1 MLVARAR
8 GVLAATCPSNLRR
21 QMGLLALLP
30 TLAAAQPPNPPTFER
45 LCAIRAPA
53 TVPRGESTPQ
63 RHICGRSG
71 SSWYMGAVAIGSR
84 AYLAPYLA
92 NNVGVVDVPSGT
104 FSTISTVDAGVTGNF
119 KYVGAVAIGATVYF
133 APFDEDSVGVLDT
146 ASSAF
151 STIRL
156 DGVNRGGQNFADGVN
171 RGGQNYADAVAVGT
185 IVYMAPWN
193 QDGVGV
199 LDTVTSMFSTI
210 DVSTAGSS
218 SDVVGVAGAI
228 SKYWGAAALGTRVYF
243 APFHRDGI
251 LVLDT
256 TTSALSTISTSAE
269 GRAYRG
275 YASALVLGTNVYFSP
290 RCENNI
296 GVLETTSST
305 FSIINIT
312 QRAWPVRDCSVQ
324 AQHWFD
330 AETPADAWITFLD
343 NRPGP
348 PSTSMAAIGT
358 KIYVVPEGQHEVGVL
373 DTVGNV
379 FYTLTGT
386 TTDEA
391 YASAVAVGSNVI
403 FVPCMGDTVG
413 VLQTKSTTPPT
424 NNLLVYNET
433 RVNWAHFEELVEWG
447 ADLDGGGSGS
457 NPTPDCSDAA
467 AFATSPLSLPHL
479 SPSPPSLSHL
489 APSQALRLTMLQVA
503 LLSAGCL
510 LCSCTVF
517 GGLSYHASRRMVAL
531 RRSRDRAQCDL
542 QLITRKAR
550 PHSWGLLGTPPASLP
565 NGPPSTSAGGPAAG
579 DAAVRGVVVDVETA
593 MSVTNTEAEQVLTLM
608 GETELEWVLVN
619 EMPGLAQ
626 QNQQKLSAPPPEAGV
641 DEAAGL
647 LGGVHQG
654 AQPQGKRQRQVASDE
669 ASGGGAPQGCS
680 SPWPSVDAPA
690 ASIEASWNAFSTSAS
705 RVLAAAHAHHT
716 SVSGALGASASD
728 GSVVGR
734 PNSTAAGSTSADSGS
749 VDGPSGQ
756 KGEMYSA
763 LPAFTPQPEKGA
775 SAWGAGCTLHAC
787 KHCKG
792 AKVTCV
798 DGQRPCARCVR
809 LGLPCEETV
818 KPVKHACTN
827 CSRSK
832 IKCDL
837 DAQND
842 PCGRCRRFGLV
853 CVPVEH
859 TPSHEGRRKKRGS
872 LTSGDGDAKVGAIG
886 IPAPGLAPS

>member
-1 MLVARAR
+1 M
-8 GVLAATCPSNLRR
+8 
-21 QMGLLALLP
+21 
-30 TLAAAQPPNPPTFER
+30 
-45 LCAIRAPA
+45 
-53 TVPRGESTPQ
+53 
-63 RHICGRSG
+63 
-71 SSWYMGAVAIGSR
+71 
-84 AYLAPYLA
+84 
-92 NNVGVVDVPSGT
+92 
-104 FSTISTVDAGVTGNF
+104 
-119 KYVGAVAIGATVYF
+119 
-133 APFDEDSVGVLDT
+133 
-146 ASSAF
+146 
-151 STIRL
+151 
-156 DGVNRGGQNFADGVN
+156 
-171 RGGQNYADAVAVGT
+171 
-185 IVYMAPWN
+185 
-193 QDGVGV
+193 
-199 LDTVTSMFSTI
+199 
-210 DVSTAGSS
+210 
-218 SDVVGVAGAI
+218 
-228 SKYWGAAALGTRVYF
+228 
-243 APFHRDGI
+243 
-251 LVLDT
+251 
-256 TTSALSTISTSAE
+256 
-269 GRAYRG
+269 
-275 YASALVLGTNVYFSP
+275 
-290 RCENNI
+290 
-296 GVLETTSST
+296 
-305 FSIINIT
+305 
-312 QRAWPVRDCSVQ
+312 
-324 AQHWFD
+324 
-330 AETPADAWITFLD
+330 
-343 NRPGP
+343 
-348 PSTSMAAIGT
+348 
-358 KIYVVPEGQHEVGVL
+358 
-373 DTVGNV
+373 
-379 FYTLTGT
+379 
-386 TTDEA
+386 
-391 YASAVAVGSNVI
+391 
-403 FVPCMGDTVG
+403 G
-413 VLQTKSTTPPT
+413 VLQTDSATPP
-424 NNLLVYNET
+424 
-433 RVNWAHFEELVEWG
+433 A
-447 ADLDGGGSGS
+447 SGS
-457 NPTPDCSDAA
+457 SPMPDCSEAA
-467 AFATSPLSLPHL
+467 ASASSPMSLPDIA
-479 SPSPPSLSHL
+479 PSPPLLPHL
-489 APSQALRLTMLQVA
+489 APSQALRLTMLQIA
-503 LLSAGCL
+503 LLSAGCF
-510 LCSCTVF
+510 LCACTVF
-517 GGLSYHASRRMVAL
+517 GGLSYHASRRMAAL
-531 RRSRDRAQCDL
+531 RRSRDQAQCDL

-550 PHSWGLLGTPPASLP
+550 LHSWGRLGTPPVSLP
-565 NGPPSTSAGGPAAG
+565 NGPPSASAGGSAAG
-579 DAAVRGVVVDVETA
+579 DATMRRVVGD
-593 MSVTNTEAEQVLTLM
+593 MSVTIAEAEQVLTLM
-608 GETELEWVLVN
+608 EETELEHVLVN

-872 LTSGDGDAKVGAIG
+872 LTSGDGDAKTGAIG

>member
-1 MLVARAR
+1 
-8 GVLAATCPSNLRR
+8 
-21 QMGLLALLP
+21 MGLLALLP

-156 DGVNRGGQNFADGVN
+156 DGVN

-424 NNLLVYNET
+424 NNLPVYNET

-517 GGLSYHASRRMVAL
+517 GGLSYHASRRMAAL

-608 GETELEWVLVN
+608 EETELEWVLVN